1 MPVHILESADI
12 CALHVVMSG
21 TQNGD
26 RTLMHAGPDGAT
38 VLKLH
43 TLLLHHI
50 MTAAVSCLHTFF
62 EPFTCISMHT
72 LTATFCAVAAYLTS
86 DDVMASKAVTM
97 QSTIEYMNRKYGSA
111 AGYVK
116 AIGLTP
122 SEVSHI
128 RLNMLIKAAPRDLLE
143 RLSLSNTDRGRRLV
157 QSKSLHGST
166 YSGDSS
172 MLDGSMNG
180 VKNDRF
186 DSATLSG
193 SGGGSGNRTRHL
205 HKRSLS
211 RRSKTFSALSKHSKD
226 PSSPLATTSK
236 LPEDLLINRRVT
248 DAG

>member
-1 MPVHILESADI
+1 M
-12 CALHVVMSG
+12 VVASHQLCPASM
-21 TQNGD
+21 
-26 RTLMHAGPDGAT
+26 L
-38 VLKLH
+38 
-43 TLLLHHI
+43 
-50 MTAAVSCLHTFF
+50 
-62 EPFTCISMHT
+62 PFTLASLHT
-72 LTATFCAVAAYLTS
+72 LTAPLCAAAAYLTS

-143 RLSLSNTDRGRRLV
+143 RLSLSNTDRGRKLGS
-157 QSKSLHGST
+157 QSKSLQRST
-166 YSGDSS
+166 YSGDS
-172 MLDGSMNG
+172 MLDGSLNG

-186 DSATLSG
+186 DSGASLSG

>member
-1 MPVHILESADI
+1 MFTCMPVHIPNLLTSVHCMLSCVACRMATRLLRMLVWSQLQYQSCIPCGFTSAVP
-12 CALHVVMSG
+12 CVHTSLHID
-21 TQNGD
+21 QP
-26 RTLMHAGPDGAT
+26 L
-38 VLKLH
+38 
-43 TLLLHHI
+43 
-50 MTAAVSCLHTFF
+50 
-62 EPFTCISMHT
+62 HT
-72 LTATFCAVAAYLTS
+72 LTAPWCAAAAYLTS

-143 RLSLSNTDRGRRLV
+143 RLSLSNSDRGRRLV
-157 QSKSLHGST
+157 QSKSLHRST
-166 YSGDSS
+166 YSGDS

-193 SGGGSGNRTRHL
+193 GGGGSGNRTRHL
-205 HKRSLS
+205 HRRSLS
-211 RRSKTFSALSKHSKD
+211 RRSKTFSAMSKHSKD
-226 PSSPLATTSK
+226 PSSPLATVSK

-248 DAG
+248 DTG